1 MDASGTAA
9 PASPM
14 ARPEDVIAAM
24 VNNMNQMHTQGN
36 QMVNNLNQLHA
47 QNAQLAANL
56 EAMSQTLQDVTIRPS
71 TANPRIPFKLE
82 LPKFAGTSRENV
94 ANWIKQMDSKFNLA
108 NVPEDSRG
116 LWAIESLTSLAAQV
130 VANSGIEDLLKE
142 LLRQRFVPKNQ
153 SIYLREKLFAMKQG
167 NGDLNAYLLK
177 FQEVLTDLDPMPTED
192 DKLVY
197 FINGLRERTREAVL
211 YESPTTLDNATQIAL
226 AFEQAHFAH
235 GTNNRANTA
244 VPMDLDVIEVDTRTR
259 ERPEPPDDNGA
270 HLRIANHFSQS
281 RSFSNSRGSFQP
293 RQGYG
298 RGRGTFGRGNYRR
311 GGARRNPF
319 GNTFRNSSRFGSNSR
334 SFSRSSSQ
342 NSRNNRV
349 GPCYE
354 CYRYGHL
361 ARNCPNRQPNRPQP
375 QRVSF
380 RDGVRLNGQAARYG
394 HP

>member
-130 VANSGIEDLLKE
+130 VANSGIEEWYLLKE
-142 LLRQRFVPKNQ
+142 LLRERFVPKNQ

-177 FQEVLTDLDPMPTED
+177 FQEVLAELDPMPTED

-259 ERPEPPDDNGA
+259 ERPEPPMTMELTFA
-270 HLRIANHFSQS
+270 LRTTFLNRDRSLTREDRFNHDKATDADVELSDVEITDEVE
-281 RSFSNSRGSFQP
+281 RDEIPLGTPLGIVRGSVTIHDPFQGVP
-293 RQGYG
+293 HKIPGTIVLDHVTSATVTATWHVTALTVSQTDPNHSASHFAMGYG
-298 RGRGTFGRGNYRR
+298 
-311 GGARRNPF
+311 
-319 GNTFRNSSRFGSNSR
+319 
-334 SFSRSSSQ
+334 
-342 NSRNNRV
+342 
-349 GPCYE
+349 
-354 CYRYGHL
+354 
-361 ARNCPNRQPNRPQP
+361 
-375 QRVSF
+375 
-380 RDGVRLNGQAARYG
+380 
-394 HP
+394 